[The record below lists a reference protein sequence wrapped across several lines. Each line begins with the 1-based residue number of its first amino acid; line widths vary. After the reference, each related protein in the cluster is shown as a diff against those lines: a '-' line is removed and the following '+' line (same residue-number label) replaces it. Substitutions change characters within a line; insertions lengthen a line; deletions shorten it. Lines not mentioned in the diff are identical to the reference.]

1 MKRDLIMLD
10 LSSRIEELL
19 GLHFPKNRWTDLER
33 GIIESGKE
41 LNLEASI
48 GAMAIWLEN
57 DVFTPEQLDVLANN
71 LTVGETYFFRDKPVL
86 DIFKSKI
93 IPELLAERFGKNQSL
108 SLWSAGCC
116 TGEEPYTIAMLLCE
130 IVPELQNW
138 NISILATDINPRF
151 LEKAKAGIYG
161 NWSFR
166 ETPENLRSKYFQR
179 IGNQWQISDE
189 IRSMVVFKQLNL
201 VEDNY
206 PSVHNFTHNLD
217 VVFCRNVLM
226 YFTNELILQVGHR
239 FFDALNPQGWLI
251 TSAVEL
257 NDELFPRFTKMS
269 FENSILYRKTHQGQ
283 LLSRTEVPLEK
294 PVSPLRRLHVQ
305 PKREAKP
312 VRDSLNHHVH
322 HRPIGQTPDISPIE
336 MAARLFRK
344 GAYPECVTFC
354 QNAMLNVLNPP
365 LLMLYLAKS
374 YANIGKHGEALLTC
388 DQLLKLDAL
397 NSEAYFIKATIL
409 LEKQEL
415 DLAVIALQRGLYIN
429 HDHLMLHFLMSNVM
443 RRMSN
448 MSGYAVHLKN
458 VKRILSGLDD
468 NHILDEV
475 DGLTAGRFREMV
487 NSL

>member
-1 MKRDLIMLD
+1 MLEI
-10 LSSRIEELL
+10 SSRIEELL
-19 GLHFPKNRWTDLER
+19 GLHFPKNRWADLER
-33 GIIESGKE
+33 GIIASGKE
-41 LNLEASI
+41 LNLDASI
-48 GAMAIWLEN
+48 EAMAIWLEN

-108 SLWSAGCC
+108 SFWSAGCC

-138 NISILATDINPRF
+138 HISILATDINPRF

-166 ETPENLRSKYFQR
+166 ETPENLKSKYFQR

-201 VEDNY
+201 VEDTY
-206 PSVHNFTHNLD
+206 PSVHNFTLNID

-226 YFTNELILQVGHR
+226 YFTNDLISLVGHR

-269 FENSILYRKTHQGQ
+269 FDNSILYRKTHQGK
-283 LLSRTEVPLEK
+283 LLSKPEIPLEK

-305 PKREAKP
+305 PKKEVKP
-312 VRDSLNHHVH
+312 VRDSLNNHVH
-322 HRPIGQTPDISPIE
+322 HRPIGQAPDISPIE
-336 MAARLFRK
+336 MATRLFRK
-344 GAYPECVTFC
+344 GSYSECVIFC
-354 QNAMLNVLNPP
+354 QSAMLQVRNHP

-374 YANIGKHGEALLTC
+374 YANIGKHDEALITC

-397 NSEAYFIKATIL
+397 NSEAYFIKANIL
-409 LEKQEL
+409 IEKQQL
-415 DLAVIALQRGLYIN
+415 DLAVLALQRGLYID
-429 HDHLMLHFLMSNVM
+429 HDHLMSHFLMSNVM

-468 NHILDEV
+468 NHVLDEV
-475 DGLTAGRFREMV
+475 DGLTAGRVREMV